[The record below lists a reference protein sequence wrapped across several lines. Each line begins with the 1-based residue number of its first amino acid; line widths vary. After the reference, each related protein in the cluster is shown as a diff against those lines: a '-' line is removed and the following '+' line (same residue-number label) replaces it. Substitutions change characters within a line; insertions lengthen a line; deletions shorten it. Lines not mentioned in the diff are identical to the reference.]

1 MTNTAFDW
9 IKQFSP
15 KLLELD
21 EKPLYGPG
29 PAFPWEQLSAEIAK
43 SLQLQALKI
52 EPGNREWRSSDRL
65 LEGLGANPHSFN
77 ILFTGLEGS
86 LHFVMSKDEILAFVE
101 MLLGTDSAAFE
112 TVAPE
117 FFDGFSSFL
126 AAQVINAVQ
135 KIEFDK
141 NISPSLSEET
151 KLPEEDSFS
160 IDVAIILPA
169 RSFTGRV
176 LLSPDLLQSWRE
188 RYADRKL
195 TPDLTSA
202 LAQKLQINIALE
214 AGSTSLSPKELKSLS
229 PGDFVILDKCSFEVG
244 DDKGRLMMTID
255 GVPLFRARLKQG
267 SLKILEFPL
276 YHELEAPMKKNESE
290 DDEEHFDELDDESEM
305 EDSEFEDSEIE
316 ESEIEESEIEDLDED
331 EESEIEESEIEE
343 SEIEGDEKDDHEKN
357 APKKSAVPTKPKLS
371 SAPSAT
377 KKNGP
382 IVPTELPVNI
392 TVEVGRLQM
401 SIQKVME
408 LQPGNVLEL
417 DIHPE
422 NGVDLVV
429 NGRRIAKAELIKAGE
444 TLGVRILDIG

>member
-1 MTNTAFDW
+1 MTSTAFDW

-15 KLLELD
+15 RLLELD

-29 PAFPWEQLSAEIAK
+29 PAFPWEQLGIEIGK
-43 SLQLQALKI
+43 SLQLEKLTIQ
-52 EPGNREWRSSDRL
+52 PGNREWRSADRL
-65 LEGLGANPHSFN
+65 VEGLGANPQSFT
-77 ILFTGLEGS
+77 ILFTALEGS
-86 LHFVMSKDEILAFVE
+86 LHFVISKDEILAFIE
-101 MLLGTDSAAFE
+101 LLLGTKSAAFE
-112 TVAPE
+112 TLAPDFTE
-117 FFDGFSSFL
+117 AFSSFL

-135 KIEFDK
+135 KLEFDK

-151 KLPEEDSFS
+151 TPPHDDAFS
-160 IDVAIILPA
+160 IDVSIVLPA
-169 RSFTGRV
+169 RTFTGRV
-176 LLSPDLLQSWRE
+176 LLSPDLLQAWKE

-195 TPDLTSA
+195 TVDMTSP

-214 AGSTSLSPKELKSLS
+214 AGSTSLRTEELQALN
-229 PGDFVILDKCSFEVG
+229 PGDFVVLDKCSFEVG

-290 DDEEHFDELDDESEM
+290 EEDEEHFDDLDDESEL
-305 EDSEFEDSEIE
+305 EDSEVEESEIE
-316 ESEIEESEIEDLDED
+316 DSEIEESEIEDLDED
-331 EESEIEESEIEE
+331 EESESDQSEIE
-343 SEIEGDEKDDHEKN
+343 DEEEE
-357 APKKSAVPTKPKLS
+357 APKKPAATAKPKVT
-371 SAPSAT
+371 SAPSAS

-401 SIQKVME
+401 SIQKIME

-429 NGRRIAKAELIKAGE
+429 NGRRVAKGELVKAGD